1 MTKPRR
7 YPELCLCGASTEPF
21 ALPGDIH
28 SSKDWLLKE
37 GRPIQG
43 GGGLRAELAESPVG
57 ALRASRWAL
66 VLDASHLQR
75 ALRAITE
82 YEVSAGCHVCRKGEP
97 VNAWLG
103 VASGLIKLG
112 SVSAEGKMVTYTGVT
127 SGGWFGEGSL
137 LKNEL
142 RRYDAVALRDTRI
155 AAMPRQMF
163 HWLLSNSIP
172 FNRFILDQLNERLAQ
187 MIALVDSD
195 RMRDPEA
202 RVAQCLASLYN
213 PQLYP
218 GTDSHL
224 QISQEEIGHL
234 SGLSRQRVNH
244 ALHVLQEAD
253 LLRVEHVGITIC
265 DLHGLRAW

>member
-1 MTKPRR
+1 MK
-7 YPELCLCGASTEPF
+7 
-21 ALPGDIH
+21 
-28 SSKDWLLKE
+28 LK
-37 GRPIQG
+37 
-43 GGGLRAELAESPVG
+43 LAEAPMDAV
-57 ALRASRWAL
+57 RASRWAL
-66 VLDASHLQR
+66 GIDASHLQR
-75 ALRAITE
+75 VLGAVTE
-82 YEVSAGCHVCRKGEP
+82 YEVPAGYQVCGKGQP

-103 VASGLIKLG
+103 VVTGLVKLG
-112 SVSAEGKMVTYTGVT
+112 SVSPEGKMVTYTGVT
-127 SGGWFGEGSL
+127 AGGWWGEGSL
-137 LKNEL
+137 LKGEL
-142 RRYDAVALRDTRI
+142 RRYEVVALRDTRI

-202 RVAQCLASLYN
+202 RVAQCLASLFN

-234 SGLSRQRVNH
+234 SGLSRQRANH
-244 ALHVLQEAD
+244 ALHVLQEAG
-253 LLRVEHVGITIC
+253 LLRVEHFGITIL
-265 DLHGLRAW
+265 DLNGLRSW